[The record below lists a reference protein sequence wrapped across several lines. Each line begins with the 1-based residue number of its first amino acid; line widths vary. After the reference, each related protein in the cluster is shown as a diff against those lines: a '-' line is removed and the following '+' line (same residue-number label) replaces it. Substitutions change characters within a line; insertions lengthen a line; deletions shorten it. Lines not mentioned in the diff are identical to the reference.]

1 MVCRITVEVWLMAGA
16 GDEPIYFAYT
26 RVMPCH
32 YCLDLNRSTL

>member
-26 RVMPCH
+26 RVMQCH